1 MKLLLCGHGYLG
13 REIARVFRAAGSNV
27 FAVSRSNPDKNQLG
41 CGAPPSSVTDASSGS
56 ITEIPCDISD
66 RDAVGSLAGRM
77 ARPDFI
83 VHCAS
88 SSRGGPD
95 AYRRVFLDG
104 CRNLLEAFAGVPLLF
119 TSSTSVYAQ
128 TDGSLVDE
136 DSPAE
141 PERET
146 GRILLDTEA
155 LVIDHAGIVT
165 RLAGIYG
172 PGRSV
177 ILRRFLAG
185 EAVIEDDGRRY
196 LNQIHRDDAA
206 RAIHHLASP
215 GDNRSAAEPEAP
227 AGDRHQQTAAGNF
240 HPSIFNL
247 TDSRPLSQIECY
259 TALAEMF
266 GRPLPRAVPRD
277 PNRKRGWTHKR
288 VSNARL
294 LATGWKPAF
303 PCFLDAAPAVTRSLD
318 CAQG

>member
-1 MKLLLCGHGYLG
+1 MNLLLCGHGYLG
-13 REIARVFRAAGSNV
+13 QEIARVFRAANWDV
-27 FAVSRSNPDKNQLG
+27 IAISRSRPDAEQLG
-41 CGAPPSSVTDASSGS
+41 CGAPPCSVTGAGSGN
-56 ITEIPCDISD
+56 ITGIPCDLSA
-66 RDAVGSLAGRM
+66 RDAVASLAGRI

-95 AYRRVFLDG
+95 SYRRVFLDG
-104 CRNLLEAFAGVPLLF
+104 CRNLLESFAGVPLLF

-141 PERET
+141 PGRET
-146 GRILLDTEA
+146 GRILLETEGSVLA
-155 LVIDHAGIVT
+155 GGGIVT

-177 ILRRFLAG
+177 ILRRFLTG
-185 EAVIEDDGRRY
+185 EAVIEDDGRRF

-206 RAIHHLASP
+206 RAIHHLASL
-215 GDNRSAAEPEAP
+215 GAE
-227 AGDRHQQTAAGNF
+227 F
-240 HPSIFNL
+240 HPSRFNL
-247 TDSRPLSQIECY
+247 SDSRPLSQIECY

-266 GRPLPRAVPRD
+266 GRPLPPSGPRN

-294 LATGWKPAF
+294 LATGWKPAI
-303 PCFLDAAPAVTRSLD
+303 PCFLDAAGEVARSLEFTKT
-318 CAQG
+318 